1 MTKDDNISAVGF
13 AAAREAAANDIEWS
27 LFEVFC
33 LANALA
39 AAPVGL
45 DQIGIDEENRKEILT
60 YLADRVR
67 FAAQKSLDLW
77 KDPTEA
83 KRQVCARWPHCD

>member
-1 MTKDDNISAVGF
+1 MRANIIPAADF

-77 KDPTEA
+77 KTQP
-83 KRQVCARWPHCD
+83 RQNVKFPRRDR

>member
-1 MTKDDNISAVGF
+1 MRANIIPAADF

-77 KDPTEA
+77 KTQP
-83 KRQVCARWPHCD
+83 RQNVKFSRRDR

>member
-1 MTKDDNISAVGF
+1 
-13 AAAREAAANDIEWS
+13 
-27 LFEVFC
+27 
-33 LANALA
+33 
-39 AAPVGL
+39 VGL

-77 KDPTEA
+77 KDPTGGETA
-83 KRQVCARWPHCD
+83 SVRQLASLD

>member
-1 MTKDDNISAVGF
+1 MRANIIPAADF

-67 FAAQKSLDLW
+67 FAAQEALELW
-77 KDPTEA
+77 KDPIEA
-83 KRQVCARWPHCD
+83 KRQKCANWPHCD